1 MTKFVARAP
10 VRVDP
15 AGGGT
20 DAPPYC
26 IDHGGAV
33 VNFSV
38 ARHAHASFE
47 RLPKG
52 GGVILYSHD
61 HRKGVRAASVADLKL
76 DGQLDLLKV
85 FVRRLLGPD
94 ENCLL
99 VTQSDVPQGTGLGGS
114 GALGVA
120 ILGAIMHALGKKVT
134 RGEIALLANDI
145 ERTDLGNVGGNQDSY
160 AAAMGGIKLI
170 TYAKGGGSSCEPIA
184 ISEKT
189 RGQLERDTL
198 LIYTGDVHL
207 SGSIHTDIRTSYA
220 LPDSPTLRAMDNLK
234 AAALKM
240 AAALPAGDMDAYV
253 EALNSARQNHYAL
266 HPSCDSDTLRK
277 FFKELS
283 PGIRGG
289 KACGAGGGGFIMVHA
304 AAGSRKECARIAEAL
319 GGLVWPFQL
328 DDHGLMDWEEP
339 PSSPEQIAAI
349 QKLADKTSAA

>member
-1 MTKFVARAP
+1 MKYVARAP

-26 IDHGGAV
+26 LDHGGAV

-38 ARHAHASFE
+38 ARHAYASFE

-52 GGVILYSHD
+52 SGVILHSHD
-61 HRKGVRAASVADLKL
+61 QKKGAHAASVNELKI

-85 FVRRLLGPD
+85 FTRRLLRND
-94 ENCLL
+94 DSCLL

-120 ILGAIMHALGKKVT
+120 ILGTITRALGKKLS
-134 RGEIALLANDI
+134 RSEIALLANDI

-160 AAAMGGIKLI
+160 AAALGGIKLI
-170 TYAKGGGSSCEPIA
+170 TYRKGGGSSCEPIQ

-198 LIYTGDVHL
+198 LIYTGDAHL
-207 SGSIHTDIRTSYA
+207 SGSIHADIRQSYA
-220 LPDSPTLRAMDNLK
+220 LPDSPTVRAMDNLK

-240 AAALPAGDMDAYV
+240 APALKAGDIEAYV
-253 EALNSARQNHYAL
+253 EALNSARLNHYAL

-283 PGIRGG
+283 PCIRGG
-289 KACGAGGGGFIMVHA
+289 KACGAGGGGFIMVHVVA
-304 AAGSRKECARIAEAL
+304 DARKECVRIAEAL
-319 GGLVWPFQL
+319 GGLVWTFQL
-328 DDHGLMDWEEP
+328 DDRGLMNWEEP
-339 PSSPEQIAAI
+339 PSSPGQIEAI
-349 QKLADKTSAA
+349 RKGIAEAQVA

>member
-47 RLPKG
+47 HLPRG
-52 GGVILYSHD
+52 SGIILYSHD
-61 HRKGVRAASVADLKL
+61 HRKGVHAASVGDLKL

-94 ENCLL
+94 ESCLL

-120 ILGAIMHALGKKVT
+120 ILGAITQALGKKMT
-134 RGEIALLANDI
+134 RDEIALLANDI
-145 ERTDLGNVGGNQDSY
+145 ERADLGNVGGNQDSY

-170 TYAKGGGSSCEPIA
+170 TYAKGGGSSCMPIQL
-184 ISEKT
+184 SEKT
-189 RGQLERDTL
+189 RGQLECDTL

-220 LPDSPTLRAMDNLK
+220 LPDSPTVRAMDNLK

-240 AAALPAGDMDAYV
+240 APALQAGDIDAYV

-283 PGIRGG
+283 PCIRGG

-304 AAGSRKECARIAEAL
+304 AAGCRKECARIAEAL

-328 DDHGLMDWEEP
+328 DDRGLMNWEEP
-339 PSSPEQIAAI
+339 PSSPEQIATLR
-349 QKLADKTSAA
+349 KLAGKTPA

>member
-1 MTKFVARAP
+1 MKFTARAP

-26 IDHGGAV
+26 LDHGGAV

-47 RLPKG
+47 RLPNG
-52 GGVILYSHD
+52 SGVILYSHD
-61 HRKGVRAASVADLKL
+61 QKQGVHAASVHELKI

-85 FVRRLLGPD
+85 FVRHLLGAGD
-94 ENCLL
+94 NFLL
-99 VTQSDVPQGTGLGGS
+99 ATQSDVPQGTGLGGS

-120 ILGAIMHALGKKVT
+120 ILGAIAAALGKKMS
-134 RGEIALLANDI
+134 RSEIALLANDI
-145 ERTDLGNVGGNQDSY
+145 ERKDLGNVGGNQDSY
-160 AAAMGGIKLI
+160 AAALGGIKLI
-170 TYAKGGGSSCEPIA
+170 TYHKGGGSSCEPIP

-207 SGSIHTDIRTSYA
+207 SGSIHTDIRQSYA
-220 LPDSPTLRAMDNLK
+220 LPDSPTVRAMDNLK

-240 AAALPAGDMDAYV
+240 APALQAGDIDAYV
-253 EALNSARQNHYAL
+253 DALNSARLNHYAL

-277 FFKELS
+277 FFRELS
-283 PGIRGG
+283 PCIRGG

-304 AAGSRKECARIAEAL
+304 AADSRKECIRIADAL

-328 DDHGLMDWEEP
+328 DDHGLMNWEEP
-339 PSSPEQIAAI
+339 PSPPEQIEALRRRI
-349 QKLADKTSAA
+349 DKPQPA